1 VEAMKICEVCQREA
15 DSVQENYG
23 LMVCRVCSKKID
35 ILRKMESDYR
45 TVSSWFKNG
54 KRYFV

>member
-1 VEAMKICEVCQREA
+1 MKTCEVCQREA
-15 DSVQENYG
+15 DSLQENYG

-45 TVSSWFKNG
+45 TVSSWFENG

>member
-1 VEAMKICEVCQREA
+1 
-15 DSVQENYG
+15 